1 MFLLIYV
8 DDIIVASSSDRAIDA
23 LLNDMRSNFTL
34 KDLGPL
40 SYFLGIEVTPCP
52 EGIVLSQEKY
62 TKDILVHAGLQNCKP
77 MSTPLSSDEKLS
89 LTDGTPLSLDD
100 ATSYRSV
107 VGALQYLTLTRPDI
121 SFSVNKV
128 CQFLHAPTNHH
139 WSTVKR
145 ILRYLH
151 DTNGLG
157 VKISKSS
164 SMLLSAFLDADWTGN
179 IDDRRSTR
187 VLWCSWVLT

>member
-1 MFLLIYV
+1 
-8 DDIIVASSSDRAIDA
+8 
-23 LLNDMRSNFTL
+23 
-34 KDLGPL
+34 
-40 SYFLGIEVTPCP
+40 
-52 EGIVLSQEKY
+52 
-62 TKDILVHAGLQNCKP
+62 

-89 LTDGTPLSLDD
+89 LTDGTPLSPDD